1 MGYRSNIR
9 CLIYP
14 MDRAAADAPT
24 LVDNYHALVTLMNTT
39 FKDIVD
45 DFGEDM
51 TFDEKHR
58 VVDFVFDDVKWY
70 PSYPDVAAFEK
81 MLGEVEELGF
91 CYEFVRVGEDNNDI
105 EMRESPHCNGYLG
118 VTTSITCYL

>member
-14 MDRAAADAPT
+14 MDRAPENKQS
-24 LVDNYHALVTLMNTT
+24 LIDNYHALVTLMNTT
-39 FKDIVD
+39 FKDVVD
-45 DFGEDM
+45 NFSSDM
-51 TFDEKHR
+51 TLDVTHH
-58 VVDFVFDDVKWY
+58 VVDFVIDDVKWY
-70 PSYPDVAAFEK
+70 PSYPDVQAFEK
-81 MLGEVEELGF
+81 MLDEVAELGY

-105 EMRESPHCNGYLG
+105 EMRESDHSNGYLG

>member
-39 FKDIVD
+39 FKEVVD
-45 DFGEDM
+45 FWDGFM
-51 TFDEKHR
+51 TLDEKHH
-58 VVDFVFDDVKWY
+58 VVDFAIDDVKWY
-70 PSYPDVAAFEK
+70 DSYPDVAAFEK
-81 MLGEVEELGF
+81 MLGEVEDLGYS
-91 CYEFVRVGEDNNDI
+91 YEFVRVGEDNDDI
-105 EMRESPHCNGYLG
+105 DLRESYHSNGYLG
-118 VTTSITCYL
+118 VTTHITCHL

>member
-1 MGYRSNIR
+1 LDTPTG
-9 CLIYP
+9 
-14 MDRAAADAPT
+14 DKPT

-45 DFGEDM
+45 DFSEDM
-51 TFDEKHR
+51 TLDPHHH
-58 VVDFVFDDVKWY
+58 VVDFVIDGVKWY

-81 MLGEVEELGF
+81 MLDEVAELGF
-91 CYEFVRVGEDNNDI
+91 CYEFVRVGEDHNDI
-105 EMRESPHCNGYLG
+105 EMRGSAHNNGYLG

>member
-14 MDRAAADAPT
+14 LDTATGDAPS
-24 LVDNYHALVTLMNTT
+24 LIDNYHSLVTLMNTT
-39 FKDIVD
+39 FKDVVD
-45 DFGEDM
+45 FWDGCLTLDPH
-51 TFDEKHR
+51 HR
-58 VVDFVFDDVKWY
+58 VVDFVIDDVKWY

-81 MLGEVEELGF
+81 MLDEVAELGF

-105 EMRESPHCNGYLG
+105 EMRESDHSNGYLG